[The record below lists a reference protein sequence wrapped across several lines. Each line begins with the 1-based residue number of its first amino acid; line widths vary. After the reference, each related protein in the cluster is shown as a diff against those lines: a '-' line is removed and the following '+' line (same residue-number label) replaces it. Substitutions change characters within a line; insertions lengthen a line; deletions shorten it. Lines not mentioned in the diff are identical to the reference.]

1 MGRAL
6 KYLLRLAVLALVALV
21 VYALVADLPPPT
33 RTVEVDL
40 PVPAAKEGAGQ
51 AAPESTPDAT
61 PDAPDAQP
69 EAPSETSPG
78 EEQPE

>member
-6 KYLLRLAVLALVALV
+6 KYLLRLAVLAVVALV

-40 PVPAAKEGAGQ
+40 TVPPAKERASGEATQ
-51 AAPESTPDAT
+51 ETASTPPAE
-61 PDAPDAQP
+61 PA
-69 EAPSETSPG
+69 SE
-78 EEQPE
+78 

>member
-6 KYLLRLAVLALVALV
+6 KYLLRLAVFAVVALV

-40 PVPAAKEGAGQ
+40 AVPAAPKGG
-51 AAPESTPDAT
+51 PV
-61 PDAPDAQP
+61 DAPDTA
-69 EAPSETSPG
+69 SEDADSESRA
-78 EEQPE
+78 EEESE